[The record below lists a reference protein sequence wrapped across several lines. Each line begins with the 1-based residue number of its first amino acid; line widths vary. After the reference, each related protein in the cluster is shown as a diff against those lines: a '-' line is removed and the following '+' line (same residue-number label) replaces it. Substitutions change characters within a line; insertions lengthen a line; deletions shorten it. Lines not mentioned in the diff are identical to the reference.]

1 MILYDTLINIRMLS
15 ASSFPSVSQ
24 RKSHNGQ
31 PNFYPLFSPSLL
43 IKRWVG
49 LCIKRMK
56 RKLHGRK
63 ARAAGSEEVK
73 AVVSRDAWDSWGC
86 EQKEAGGKKGC

>member
-1 MILYDTLINIRMLS
+1 MILYDTLINTRMSS
-15 ASSFPSVSQ
+15 ASSFPQSA
-24 RKSHNGQ
+24 KE
-31 PNFYPLFSPSLL
+31 SPITVNPISTLSSSLL

-49 LCIKRMK
+49 LSIKRMK

-63 ARAAGSEEVK
+63 ARAAGSDEVK